1 MCEIYMQNRSY
12 PLFDGYEL
20 NTSKAIARYD
30 KQNDKPLKCRIRTK
44 EMKNCECGGFLVSLA
59 YRYDDGVEQSRV
71 LLGKKCICCGENYFT
86 EKTISMFPLGFDI
99 DNTAFSN
106 EARMIKTIEVKRG
119 DVFYA
124 DLKGIE
130 SWCGSEQTGYRP
142 VLIIQNNKANEYAHT
157 TIIAIITSKIK
168 NYIPTHVKL
177 PIKILPRQ
185 SFVCMEQ
192 IKTIDKSRLGN
203 YVGNIF
209 ELDPKI
215 EKKINKAIRES
226 LELL

>member
-1 MCEIYMQNRSY
+1 MCEIYMQSRSY

-20 NTSKAIARYD
+20 NTSKAITRYD
-30 KQNDKPLKCRIRTK
+30 KHNDKPLQCRIRTK
-44 EMKNCECGGFLVSLA
+44 EMKNCTCGGLLVSLA
-59 YRYDDGVEQSRV
+59 YKYDDGVEQSRV

-86 EKTISMFPLGFDI
+86 ERTISMFPLGFDI

-106 EARMIKTIEVKRG
+106 ETRMIKTIEVKRG

-177 PIKILPRQ
+177 SMKILPRQ
-185 SFVCMEQ
+185 SIVCMEQ

-209 ELDPKI
+209 EFDSQI

>member
-1 MCEIYMQNRSY
+1 MCEIYVQSQSY
-12 PLFDGYEL
+12 PLFEGYEL
-20 NTSKAIARYD
+20 NTSKETTRYD
-30 KQNDKPLKCRIRTK
+30 IQCDKPLKCKIRTNEIK
-44 EMKNCECGGFLVSLA
+44 YCICGNRLVPLA
-59 YRYDDGVEQSRV
+59 YKFDNGIEKIRV
-71 LLGKKCICCGENYFT
+71 LLGRKCIGCGCNYFT
-86 EKTISMFPLGFDI
+86 EKTISMFPQGFNI
-99 DNTAFSN
+99 DN
-106 EARMIKTIEVKRG
+106 MIKSNDVIIKKRITVRRG
-119 DVFYA
+119 DIFFA

-177 PIKILPRQ
+177 PMKILPRQ
-185 SFVCMEQ
+185 SIVCMEQ

-209 ELDPKI
+209 EFDPRI

>member
-1 MCEIYMQNRSY
+1 
-12 PLFDGYEL
+12 
-20 NTSKAIARYD
+20 
-30 KQNDKPLKCRIRTK
+30 
-44 EMKNCECGGFLVSLA
+44 
-59 YRYDDGVEQSRV
+59 
-71 LLGKKCICCGENYFT
+71 
-86 EKTISMFPLGFDI
+86 
-99 DNTAFSN
+99 
-106 EARMIKTIEVKRG
+106 MIKTIEVKRG

-177 PIKILPRQ
+177 PMKILPRQ
-185 SFVCMEQ
+185 SIVCMEQ

-209 ELDPKI
+209 EFDSQI